1 MSKLLSLFKK
11 QKLYQPA
18 LPFGDGDREAIAQWR
33 KSFIPAPQVNYHTA
47 AQIFQQGFSRGQ
59 FSTQSF
65 FDFYQQIMPLQNSV
79 DKIGEKMASFK
90 LVLESE
96 SGEFIKKHPFLELLK
111 RPNFEQCQF
120 EFMEALAKDYSIAA
134 NAFILVTLSTSN
146 QPLELFI
153 LPPQYVTFQTD
164 GRGTII
170 SYEYSFGTF
179 DTFTGVFLDGDI
191 QYLNPD
197 RSQRLLHIKGYNPN
211 AYARRQF
218 GLSKM
223 HGILFELLLY
233 RAGMTHNLSLLNQG
247 ARPSMWVKPTNNI
260 RNADA
265 LQRFEAEMQNFYSGQ
280 SNAGRVLTSN
290 DIESIQQL
298 LINNVDMDYAKLE
311 DAVYKK
317 IFQAYHVPLPIIT
330 NEASTF
336 SNYEVAQVALIKDAV
351 IPPFNRISDY
361 LTRHMM
367 PYYPRSADLRLT
379 YFKFSVDALREEA
392 VEEIKTKQPLGIMTD
407 NEMRQEIGL
416 GVIDNDQ
423 GDEIWKLSTY
433 VPTYGEN
440 SMSLPPVVPPTEPLE
455 DTQNDG

>member
-1 MSKLLSLFKK
+1 MSGFLSLFKK
-11 QKLYQPA
+11 QKL
-18 LPFGDGDREAIAQWR
+18 LPPPEVNEAAIREQ
-33 KSFIPAPQVNYHTA
+33 KSFIPAPQSNYHTA
-47 AQIFQQGFSRGQ
+47 SQIFQQAFGHAR
-59 FSTQSF
+59 FSTQSYF
-65 FDFYQQIMPLQNSV
+65 EFYQQIMPLQNSV

-90 LVLESE
+90 LVLETAN
-96 SGEFIKKHPFLELLK
+96 GEIIKKHPFLELLK
-111 RPNFEQCQF
+111 RPNAEESQF
-120 EFMEALAKDYSIAA
+120 EFVEAMAKDYSISA
-134 NAFILVTLSTSN
+134 NVFILITLSTSN
-146 QPLELFI
+146 QPLELFV

-164 GRGTII
+164 ASGEII
-170 SYEYSFGTF
+170 SYQYSYGTF
-179 DTFTGVFLDGDI
+179 DSFQAVIVNGDV
-191 QYLNPD
+191 QYLNRD

-247 ARPSMWVKPTNNI
+247 ARPSLWIKPTANI
-260 RNADA
+260 RHADN
-265 LQRFEAEMQNFYSGQ
+265 LQRFEATIQNFYSGQ
-280 SNAGRVLTSN
+280 ANAGRVLTSS
-290 DIESIQQL
+290 DIESIEQL

-317 IFQAYHVPLPIIT
+317 IFQAFHVPLPIIT

-351 IPPFNRISDY
+351 IPPFNRLADH
-361 LTRHMM
+361 LTRHML

-379 YFKFSVDALREEA
+379 YFKFSIDALREEA
-392 VEEIKTKQPLGIMTD
+392 VEEIKIKQPLGIMTD

-416 GVIDNDQ
+416 APIDNDV
-423 GDEIWKLSTY
+423 GDELWKLSTY

-440 SMSLPPVVPPTEPLE
+440 SNFIPPVAPAPVIAPAQE